1 LSRNRIR
8 RATPNIPNAL
18 RGNLAMIQEGD
29 EEGDID
35 EVGPNMI
42 IRDKKDLMNTAQ
54 VETFVEVKV

>member
-1 LSRNRIR
+1 
-8 RATPNIPNAL
+8 
-18 RGNLAMIQEGD
+18 MIQEGD